1 MKITKSKLKQIIMEE
16 ITKVLNEN
24 EQSELPLEDPG
35 PLDKGESNYGSSWDV
50 NRHGHKNYSLSIQKE
65 GAPMAAILYLN
76 FPRLKKMGENTPGGV
91 NASKMRDI
99 IISVLDNFIQAPE
112 EYRDDLW
119 TKEKQEKL
127 VAIDDKGGAG
137 YRDPSRSRYKVR
149 INSWSDAEELKKNL
163 DSVMEVLYKKVSEN
177 IEKPLRY
184 RCGEYADKHGY
195 NHLAHCG
202 TARGA

>member
-1 MKITKSKLKQIIMEE
+1 MKITKTKLKKIIMEE

-99 IISVLDNFIQAPE
+99 IISVLDAPAPE
-112 EYRDDLW
+112 GV
-119 TKEKQEKL
+119 Q
-127 VAIDDKGGAG
+127 VAINDKGGAG

-163 DSVMEVLYKKVSEN
+163 DSVMKVLYEKVSEN